1 MIAWIRIPRD
11 VTISFRA
18 LGEWKQKVG
27 MPLNGELKPEHI
39 GKCIE
44 VAYFASEEDMIMFR
58 LAFGV

>member
-1 MIAWIRIPRD
+1 
-11 VTISFRA
+11 
-18 LGEWKQKVG
+18 
-27 MPLNGELKPEHI
+27 MPLNGELKPEYI